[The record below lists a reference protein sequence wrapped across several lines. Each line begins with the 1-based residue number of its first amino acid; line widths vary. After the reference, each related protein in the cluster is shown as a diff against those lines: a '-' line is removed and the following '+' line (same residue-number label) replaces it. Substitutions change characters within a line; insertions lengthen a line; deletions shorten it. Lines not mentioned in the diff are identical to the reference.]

1 MYKFLTTAT
10 VVGSL
15 LLGSVVPGHA
25 QQNPFGALLGGAGG
39 AAVGA
44 AMGRGKPGA
53 VIAGALVGAVLGQIL
68 ANMDAQSKTQRQK
81 AVTTAKRKPAGSTT
95 TWKSKEA
102 TGSIK
107 VAKVD
112 KMPDGKVCRTIQET
126 ITFQGKPSTEERT
139 ECA

>member
-1 MYKFLTTAT
+1 MRKIITTSLIAFSLALGT
-10 VVGSL
+10 VA
-15 LLGSVVPGHA
+15 PAHA

-44 AMGRGKPGA
+44 AVGKGRAGGI
-53 VIAGALVGAVLGQIL
+53 IAGALVGAVLGQIL
-68 ANMDAQSKTQRQK
+68 ANMDAQSKAQRQQ
-81 AVTTAKRKPAGSTT
+81 AVKTATKKPAGSTT
-95 TWKSKEA
+95 NWKSKDA

-112 KMPDGKVCRTIQET
+112 KMPDGKTCRTIQET

>member
-1 MYKFLTTAT
+1 MRKFITTSLIAFSLALGT
-10 VVGSL
+10 VA
-15 LLGSVVPGHA
+15 PAHA

-44 AMGRGKPGA
+44 AVGKGKPGGI
-53 VIAGALVGAVLGQIL
+53 IAGALVGAVLGQIL
-68 ANMDAQSKTQRQK
+68 ANMDAQSKAQRQQ
-81 AVTTAKRKPAGSTT
+81 AVTTAVRKPAGSTT
-95 TWKSKEA
+95 TWKSKDA

-112 KMPDGKVCRTIQET
+112 KMPDGKTCRTFQET

>member
-1 MYKFLTTAT
+1 
-10 VVGSL
+10 
-15 LLGSVVPGHA
+15 
-25 QQNPFGALLGGAGG
+25 
-39 AAVGA
+39 
-44 AMGRGKPGA
+44 
-53 VIAGALVGAVLGQIL
+53 VGAVLGHIL
-68 ANMDAQSKTQRQK
+68 ANIAAQSKAQRQQ
-81 AVTTAKRKPAGSTT
+81 AVKTATRKPAGSTT

-112 KMPDGKVCRTIQET
+112 KMPDGKTCRTIQER

>member
-1 MYKFLTTAT
+1 
-10 VVGSL
+10 
-15 LLGSVVPGHA
+15 
-25 QQNPFGALLGGAGG
+25 
-39 AAVGA
+39 
-44 AMGRGKPGA
+44 
-53 VIAGALVGAVLGQIL
+53 
-68 ANMDAQSKTQRQK
+68 MDAQSKAQRQQ
-81 AVTTAKRKPAGSTT
+81 AVKTAVRKPAGSTT

-112 KMPDGKVCRTIQET
+112 KMPDGKTCRTFQET